1 MKKKKQAGGEIGNL
15 QVSKNIF
22 REIKHL
28 SFPNNDPK
36 TSTKG

>member
-1 MKKKKQAGGEIGNL
+1 MKKQQAEGEIGNL

-28 SFPNNDPK
+28 SFLNNDPK
-36 TSTKG
+36 ASSKG